1 MINPTDPDWDDTAVG
16 RRFSYKYGYGSLDA
30 YNYVRAAR
38 TWTLVKPQAWLHT
51 EPIQL
56 SNGAMTLEGAMSGG
70 ELIVSGGVTSKTTI
84 TEEMLQET
92 NFERLEHV
100 TVRVWI
106 QHTRRGDVE
115 VELVSPKGVK
125 SILAGAR
132 KYDQDKNGYPGWTFM
147 TIKHW

>member
-1 MINPTDPDWDDTAVG
+1 
-16 RRFSYKYGYGSLDA
+16 
-30 YNYVRAAR
+30 
-38 TWTLVKPQAWLHT
+38 
-51 EPIQL
+51 
-56 SNGAMTLEGAMSGG
+56 MSGG